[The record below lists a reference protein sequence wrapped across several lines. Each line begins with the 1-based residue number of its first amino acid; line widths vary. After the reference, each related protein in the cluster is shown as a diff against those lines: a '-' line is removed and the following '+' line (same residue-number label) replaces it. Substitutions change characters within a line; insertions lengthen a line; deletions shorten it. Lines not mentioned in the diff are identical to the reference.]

1 MSAIAFQH
9 AAGAAADPL
18 LTNDVLAH
26 LDAQIASATRLL
38 EVVLAQSVAIRERD
52 VDGTVRQITAFQAE
66 IERRGRLEED
76 RARLL
81 QRAAAAL
88 GLTPAE
94 ITLTRIATLMP
105 QREGQLAAERSAR
118 LQGLLAELSRE
129 HTVNQALMRQELA
142 FLDHLLNLIE
152 PLPSLGYEAGGTRNT
167 MPAAPLPGHH
177 TLDLHA

>member
-1 MSAIAFQH
+1 MTAAPIA
-9 AAGAAADPL
+9 D
-18 LTNDVLAH
+18 DVLAH

-152 PLPSLGYEAGGTRNT
+152 PLPALGYEAGGTRNT

>member
-1 MSAIAFQH
+1 
-9 AAGAAADPL
+9 
-18 LTNDVLAH
+18 
-26 LDAQIASATRLL
+26 
-38 EVVLAQSVAIRERD
+38 VLAQSVAIRERD

-66 IERRGRLEED
+66 LERRTRLEED

-81 QRAAAAL
+81 QRAGAAL
-88 GLTPAE
+88 GLAPAE
-94 ITLTRIATLMP
+94 VTLTRIATLMGP
-105 QREGQLAAERSAR
+105 REGQLAAERSAQ
-118 LQGLLAELSRE
+118 LQGLLAEIARE
-129 HTVNQALMRQELA
+129 HGVNQALMRQELA

>member
-1 MSAIAFQH
+1 MSALATRPAH
-9 AAGAAADPL
+9 PVDPL

-26 LDAQIASATRLL
+26 LDAQIASAARLL
-38 EVVLAQSVAIRERD
+38 EVVLAQGAAIRERD
-52 VDGTVRQITAFQAE
+52 VEATVRQITGFQAE
-66 IERRGRLEED
+66 MERRSRVEED

-81 QRAAAAL
+81 QRAAATL
-88 GLTPAE
+88 GLAPGE

-105 QREGQLAAERSAR
+105 PREAQLAAQRSAE
-118 LQGLLAELSRE
+118 LQGLLAEISRE
-129 HTVNQALMRQELA
+129 HAINQALMRQELA

-152 PLPSLGYEAGGTRNT
+152 PLPTLGYQAGGTRSR